1 MLEIKFEPKT
11 PGFTGHMQVL
21 APSYVEKLRL
31 MKELG
36 FGMDEENKIDLSK
49 FEKMSTLDKA
59 EIVLSKAVPF
69 IKSVHLKY
77 EETTVVDD
85 VKMLEHYEQGIHVIM
100 EVFTFLCQGL
110 SLGKN

>member
-11 PGFTGHMQVL
+11 EGFTGHMQVM

-59 EIVLSKAVPF
+59 EIVLTKAVPF
-69 IKSVHLKY
+69 IKSVHLKHG
-77 EETTVVDD
+77 ERVVDN
-85 VKMLEHYEQGIHVIM
+85 VIMLEHYEEGLPVIM